1 MPTAIE
7 ILSKIFD
14 KDGVKYTKI
23 KNITEKIEIDS
34 NICDIDITK
43 SYKSPG
49 YDMTVNCEIKNDIIK
64 RNSGAASFVERFEIL
79 RDSEQ
84 GLFIFGHSNES
95 MKRAGEVA
103 FIATTK
109 TKYPHLQIAEIKCDN
124 DKCQLIKG
132 RDWED

>member
-23 KNITEKIEIDS
+23 KDITEKMKIGS
-34 NICDIDITK
+34 NICDIEIAK
-43 SYKSPG
+43 AYKSPG

-64 RNSGAASFVERFEIL
+64 RDSGAASFVERFEIL
-79 RDSEQ
+79 RDKEQ

-95 MKRAGEVA
+95 VQRAGEIS
-103 FIATTK
+103 FTTTTR
-109 TKYPHLQIAEIKCDN
+109 TKSPHNQIAEIKCDN

-132 RDWED
+132 INWED